1 MKKRSIEGGGG
12 GIGVTAQR
20 DQLQGLSVTMSVR
33 SLIRGAQFVF
43 CFFCCSAGALA
54 CSRVA
59 RVSVCPQA
67 LLALREQSR
76 AFGSETWHALLKRAR
91 WQGPEVDQ
99 EAPEEQQASPKVR
112 PRTGI

>member
-1 MKKRSIEGGGG
+1 MKKRSIEGGWWGCCSTG
-12 GIGVTAQR
+12 PITRPERDHERAQS
-20 DQLQGLSVTMSVR
+20 D
-33 SLIRGAQFVF
+33 SLCAI
-43 CFFCCSAGALA
+43 CFLFFFCSAGALA

-76 AFGSETWHALLKRAR
+76 AFGCETWHALLKRAR

-99 EAPEEQQASPKVR
+99 EAPEERQASPKVR
-112 PRTGI
+112 SRTGI